1 MVVVFIVHL
10 NHACGMRRSKGFTL
24 IEILLVI
31 VILGILISLSA
42 PSFKRQIQ
50 ANNMTSS
57 VNSFLADVRF
67 ARSEAVRR
75 GGGVVMCRSDAPEL
89 TNAVCGSGSGPGG
102 NGWVS
107 GWIVFHDK
115 NGNGNRNYNADPIV
129 DDTVLRVQSPITSVD
144 SIVESGASSSTKLVF
159 TATGRLQNLGSTTS
173 MQFGGNGVF
182 TADLQRMVCISLGGR
197 ARVAGDGN
205 TACGANGL

>member
-1 MVVVFIVHL
+1 MDL
-10 NHACGMRRSKGFTL
+10 RHAHPMRRSNGFTL

-31 VILGILISLSA
+31 AILGILVTIAA

-50 ANNMTSS
+50 ANNMTSA

-75 GGGVVMCRSDAPEL
+75 GGGVVMCRSDAPEGA
-89 TNAVCGSGSGPGG
+89 TAVCGAGTGPGG

-115 NGNGNRNYNADPIV
+115 NGNSNRNYNVDPIV
-129 DDTVLRVQSPITSVD
+129 DDTILRVQSPITSLD
-144 SIVESGASSSTKLVF
+144 SILESGVSSSTKLVF
-159 TATGRLQNLGSTTS
+159 TATGRLQNLGSATS
-173 MQFGGNGVF
+173 IQFGGGDY
-182 TADLQRMVCISLGGR
+182 AAELQRIVCVSLGGR